1 MPDLL
6 HGVATVALDLEE
18 YLADYQ
24 QAAGTLEGTIWKAER
39 AQTFQEPGNP
49 SWEAFQRGDW
59 ADALALAERGR
70 EELTAYFDDLRS
82 CGSRLCRVRIVERPI
97 TAYLQWALH
106 VVRLRAKAGE
116 QVRVVIADDIA
127 TLEADLGPVPELLI
141 MGRRVGYVVDYD
153 DDGVA
158 RGAHRFDD
166 PAAIGRCTDLLTDLY
181 GRGEDL
187 ERFFQREIASLP
199 PRVSPLR

>member
-6 HGVATVALDLEE
+6 HGVATAALDLEA

-24 QAAGTLEGTIWKAER
+24 QAAGTLKGTIWKAER
-39 AQTFQEPGNP
+39 AQVFQEPGNP
-49 SWEAFQRGDW
+49 SWEAFHCGNW
-59 ADALALAERGR
+59 AEALALAEQGR
-70 EELTAYFDDLRS
+70 AELTTYFDGLHA

-97 TAYLQWALH
+97 TSYLRWALH
-106 VVRLRAKAGE
+106 VVRLRAQAGE
-116 QVRVVIADDIA
+116 QVRIVMADDIT
-127 TLEADLGPVPELLI
+127 TLEADLGRVPELLI
-141 MGRRVGYVVDYD
+141 MGRRVGYVVDYG

-166 PAAIGRCTDLLTDLY
+166 PAAIGRCTELLTELY

-187 ERFFQREIASLP
+187 EPFFQREIASLP
-199 PRVSPLR
+199 PRVSQSR